1 MLWGKGG
8 NRDMHNTDITVY
20 RAIRDLNQD
29 RLSAPALY
37 NGGECLSYA
46 ELFELADKTADILTT
61 AGLLKGDMII
71 AQIHGTFESVAL
83 LLAASKMG
91 VSVMMLTEN
100 TMEGVLA
107 VLVEQLDIR
116 FIFVMEKFFLT
127 IADYSFIDDDRMV
140 VVLPKQS
147 EKAASSGRLPGVSS
161 NIVKWSTFMNF
172 PADVKAKEVSRGH
185 HTMNICSTSGSAGY
199 PKAIVHTNKS
209 CVELFRLFG
218 PNVSGWTA
226 DDLFAC
232 VFPFFLTSGQS
243 FNLFLPLA
251 SGTPSLIDSDVSL
264 EAFYQG
270 LLVNRPTIV
279 LLVKYNWLRLI
290 AMTKEQ
296 GAKPD
301 LSRLRKAYSVGALLT
316 GSEREM
322 IDQFLSECGAS
333 CQITSLFGLSE
344 TNSIL
349 ACEAGSGPDGAFIPL
364 EGVQVICRSV
374 RTGELLGP
382 GMRGQLFVRTP
393 CLMQRYLKSPQK
405 TKKALVRDADGTIW
419 FNTEDVG
426 YLTDKG
432 GFVIEGRL
440 NDLFHYG
447 DRSVYVF
454 EIKKIL
460 EACEDVRACEV
471 YFSRSRDE
479 LRAYIVPENESLIPC
494 GGDNSGCRKAQEEEV
509 KKLEDLLTASGKLEL
524 FPSKYRFLKAIPL
537 AKSGKPDIKAM
548 LDLEDY
554 IISDLAYEDP
564 EESDITR
571 S

>member
-1 MLWGKGG
+1 MLFGKGRELHM
-8 NRDMHNTDITVY
+8 NNTNITVY
-20 RAIRDLNQD
+20 RAILDLNQD

-37 NGGECLSYA
+37 AGGQCLSYA
-46 ELFELADKTADILTT
+46 GLFELADKTADILTT
-61 AGLLKGDMII
+61 AGLMEGDMII

-83 LLAASKMG
+83 LLAASKIG

-147 EKAASSGRLPGVSS
+147 EPGAASERLPGASS
-161 NIVKWSTFMNF
+161 NIVKWSTFINF
-172 PADVKAKEVSRGH
+172 PANVKAKEVVRGH

-199 PKAIVHTNKS
+199 PKAIVHTNQS
-209 CVELFRLFG
+209 CVELFNLFG
-218 PNVSGWTA
+218 PDVSGWTT

-251 SGTPSLIDSDVSL
+251 SGTPSLIDPDVSL

-270 LLVNRPTIV
+270 LLENRPTIV

-296 GAKPD
+296 GVKPD
-301 LSRLRKAYSVGALLT
+301 LSCLRTAYSVGALLT
-316 GSEREM
+316 GAEREM
-322 IDQFLSECGAS
+322 IDQFLSECGSS
-333 CQITSLFGLSE
+333 CKISSLFGLSE

-349 ACEAGSGPDGAFIPL
+349 ACESGSGEDGSFMPL
-364 EGVQVICRSV
+364 EGVNVICRSV
-374 RTGELLGP
+374 QTGELLGP
-382 GMRGQLFVRTP
+382 GMRGQLFFRTP
-393 CLMQRYLKSPQK
+393 CLMKRYLKSPQK
-405 TKKALVRDADGTIW
+405 TKKALVRDDDGTVW

-426 YLTDKG
+426 YLTEDG

-440 NDLFHYG
+440 NDLFRYG
-447 DRSVYVF
+447 DKSVYVF
-454 EIKKIL
+454 EIKKLL
-460 EACEDVRACEV
+460 EECEEVSSCEV
-471 YFSRSRDE
+471 YFNRTRDE
-479 LRAYIVPENESLIPC
+479 LRAYIVPENKSLIPC
-494 GGDNSGCRKAQEEEV
+494 GEDSSERRKAQEEEV
-509 KKLEDLLTASGKLEL
+509 KRLEEILIASGKLEL
-524 FPSKYRFLKAIPL
+524 LPCKYRFLKTIPL

-554 IISDLAYEDP
+554 IISDHISDYS
-564 EESDITR
+564 ESP
-571 S
+571 